1 MPALVSVNLVFQI
14 LDDPGGTP
22 GRTAIDK
29 RPHEGRVYVAERGL
43 SGDAQ
48 MDTRDHGR
56 LWQAAYAYA
65 EEDLDWWRA
74 ELQRDL
80 APGNFGENLTTS
92 GVDVTGAVIG
102 EVWRIGA
109 GPDAV
114 HLEVTAPRIPCRTFA
129 TFLGESGWVR
139 RFSDHGAPGAY
150 LRVRQTGYV
159 QAGDPIEVVHRPDH
173 GVRIGDVFPAVR
185 PERARALVSA
195 HDSGAV
201 DVVGELYEDAVR
213 VLGRTEQAAVAA
225 PG

>member
-29 RPHEGRVYVAERGL
+29 RPHQGRVYIAERGL

-56 LWQAAYAYA
+56 MWQAAYAYA
-65 EEDLDWWRA
+65 EEDLDWWRG

-80 APGNFGENLTTS
+80 PPGTFGENLTTS
-92 GVDVTGAVIG
+92 GLDVTGAVIG
-102 EVWRIGA
+102 EVWRVGE

-114 HLEVTAPRIPCRTFA
+114 LLEVTTPRIPCRTFA
-129 TFLGESGWVR
+129 NFLGEAGWVR
-139 RFSDHGAPGAY
+139 RFSERGAPGAY
-150 LRVRQTGYV
+150 LRVLHTGYV
-159 QAGDPIEVVHRPDH
+159 QAGDPVEVIRRPDH

-185 PERARALVSA
+185 SERAQALVSA

-201 DVVGELYEDAVR
+201 DVVGELYDEAVR
-213 VLGRTEQAAVAA
+213 VLGRAEHAAVPAA
-225 PG
+225 Q